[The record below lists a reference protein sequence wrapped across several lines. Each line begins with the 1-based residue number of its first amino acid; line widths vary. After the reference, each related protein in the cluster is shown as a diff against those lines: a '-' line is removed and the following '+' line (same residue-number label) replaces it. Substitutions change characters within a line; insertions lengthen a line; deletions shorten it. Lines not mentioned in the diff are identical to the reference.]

1 MSPFLPL
8 ALCTVLPLASPA
20 GEQAS
25 LKTHTLFTQNFDS
38 AKGEK
43 PPWPIRDNSGW
54 AGSRVPMRVVDSG
67 DARHG
72 RVLECEVSGFCQII
86 LGSMRGI
93 KKGTIYRVS
102 ADISSKGMLRP
113 TVLLRKGRSGYT
125 VYLSSEEVVNESMRE
140 VSFIG
145 RSLHDGSDTVLLMLI
160 MNGVTTLHIDNLKVE
175 EVIGDLPPGAPP
187 RPGNLVLNYGFE
199 LLWDGWFVR
208 REAEFPAIDDA
219 AEGQRVAELR
229 SNAIISSSW
238 LKLSR
243 ESDYFVQARVRSR
256 GPRAKVRLSMSNYIF
271 PRGGSA
277 GKAQVSEVRG
287 EEGWKTIGFRWRP
300 PSSGKITKWA
310 EYFVQVHSVGADS
323 VAQVDAVE
331 VKADLP
337 HAGPEPLELAV
348 FTDAPQNVIT
358 EGEAVQLTVMATA
371 DAPTAKL
378 EIRDESDGILRSVP
392 LTFAG
397 REAKVRLTGQPC
409 GYWRLTTV
417 RTGKQTQNRIE
428 AETFLAVVP
437 AMPAVPISD
446 WMYGCHVTRSEPIRK
461 ACWKLGLRWDR
472 FHDTCKTTKWR
483 MVQPEKGQWIFSDEI
498 IAQHQAEGH
507 ALIGSLAT
515 LPGWVPRVDREGQ
528 PIVGKHTR
536 GNRGMVAETF
546 PLWAEYARRCAEHWK
561 GTIDVWEVTNE
572 PNLSG
577 MSPADYL
584 KILKSAYQGVK
595 AGNRDAVVIGLG
607 GATPAGNPWIL
618 EAIKLGAPRYADAL
632 SFHGYGSTTWSCTVG
647 PHKLIS
653 LVGRIREALREAG
666 ASNLPLWDSECG
678 VSVRTSFTK
687 FLVPH
692 GGDPTE
698 AARMFPKSAAAIRAA
713 GIQRVLYYS
722 AHATTHAGDSGLRW
736 LCDFNGVVKKPAV
749 PLAVAISLLEGTQY
763 VGMDSDSERRGIV
776 ALEFRGSDGSTH
788 MMWAIRGKID
798 TTLPKGARRVVNMWG
813 RELRLTGSAVRLT
826 DEPIYVQSTTTPR

>member
-1 MSPFLPL
+1 
-8 ALCTVLPLASPA
+8 
-20 GEQAS
+20 
-25 LKTHTLFTQNFDS
+25 
-38 AKGEK
+38 
-43 PPWPIRDNSGW
+43 
-54 AGSRVPMRVVDSG
+54 MRVVDSG

-72 RVLECEVSGFCQII
+72 RMLECEVSGFCQII
-86 LGSMRGI
+86 LGSMREI

-102 ADISSKGMLRP
+102 ADISSKGMQRP
-113 TVLLRKGRSGYT
+113 AVLLRKGRSGYT
-125 VYLSSEEVVNESMRE
+125 VYLSSEEVVNESMRR

-160 MNGVTTLHIDNLKVE
+160 MNGVTTLHIDNLRVE
-175 EVIGDLPPGAPP
+175 EVVGDLPPGAPP
-187 RPGNLVLNYGFE
+187 RPGNLVLNSGFE

-208 REAEFPAIDDA
+208 REAEFPAIADA
-219 AEGQRVAELR
+219 AEGQRVAELYP
-229 SNAIISSSW
+229 NAIVSSSW

-243 ESDYFVQARVRSR
+243 ESDYIVQARVRSR
-256 GPRAKVRLSMSNYIF
+256 GARAKVRLSMSNYIF

-277 GKAQVSEVRG
+277 GKAQVSEAKAQ
-287 EEGWKTIGFRWRP
+287 EGWKTLSFRWRP

-310 EYFVQVHSVGADS
+310 EYFVQVQNVGGEGS

-331 VKADLP
+331 VRADLP
-337 HAGPEPLELAV
+337 HAGPKPLELAI
-348 FTDAPQNVIT
+348 FTDAPQNVVT
-358 EGEAVQLTVMATA
+358 RGEAVQLTVMATA
-371 DAPTAKL
+371 DAPTARL
-378 EIRDESDGILRSVP
+378 EIRDELDQVFRSVS
-392 LTFAG
+392 LTFDG
-397 REAKVRLTGQPC
+397 RGAKVRLTDLPC
-409 GYWRLTTV
+409 GYWRITTV
-417 RTGKQTQNRIE
+417 PTGQQAENRIE

-437 AMPAVPISD
+437 TMPAGPLPD

-483 MVQPEKGQWIFSDEI
+483 MVQPKRDQWIFDDNT

-507 ALIGSLAT
+507 GLIGSLAT
-515 LPGWVPRVDREGQ
+515 LPGWVPRVDRQGK

-546 PLWAEYARRCAEHWK
+546 PLWEEYARRCAEHWK

-577 MSPADYL
+577 MTPTDYL

-595 AGNRDAVVIGLG
+595 AGNRDAIVVGLG

-618 EAIKLGAPRYADAL
+618 EAIKLGAPRCADAL

-647 PHKLIS
+647 PQKLIA
-653 LVGRIREALREAG
+653 LVGRIRDALREAG
-666 ASNLPLWDSECG
+666 APNMPLWDSECG

-687 FLVPH
+687 FHVPH

-749 PLAVAISLLEGTQY
+749 PLAVAISLLEGTRYEGQEADMAKQG
-763 VGMDSDSERRGIV
+763 VVSLKFTSPRGTV
-776 ALEFRGSDGSTH
+776 R
-788 MMWAIRGKID
+788 MVWAIRGSKEVPVPRGM
-798 TTLPKGARRVVNMWG
+798 LRAVNMWG
-813 RELRLTGSAVRLT
+813 RELPLEGQGVRLTG
-826 DEPIYVQSTTTPR
+826 EPIYLMGR